1 MQGIVVEER
10 IMERR
15 MGWIVAVAVVVVVQ
29 NAFELVHEEYEV

>member
-10 IMERR
+10 IMERK
-15 MGWIVAVAVVVVVQ
+15 MGWIVAVVVVQ